1 MAAEALYASGYKP
14 SFSGHETFPPRYG
27 WLRKGY
33 NAVDEAASSRDAKAV
48 FTSETSI
55 ARFGVGKNMVASI
68 RHWCELAGVI
78 EACDDGEG
86 LRRTSFGTAIFG
98 QRGADPYLEEDD
110 TIWLLHWRIAAN
122 IRATAWFWLFNHFT
136 QSSFSRAE
144 LIEELQRLGQAQSW
158 PRLSETTIKRD
169 IDCLVRTYAGG
180 RGGSWGEES
189 ADSPL
194 AELGLVRPMG
204 SRDRF
209 QIVRGPK
216 PTLSSGVFLCALTRF
231 FEERDGAGTASL
243 ESLGYEPRSP
253 GRIFVLDEDDL
264 AHRLSEIETT
274 SEGAFRW
281 SETAGLKQV
290 VRVRAMPSKDA
301 LKLALREMGARRKK
315 KDAA

>member
-1 MAAEALYASGYKP
+1 MGAEALYASGYKP

-33 NAVDEAASSRDAKAV
+33 DAVDEAPTGRDAKAV

-78 EACDDGEG
+78 EACDDGDG

-122 IRATAWFWLFNHFT
+122 ARATAWFWLFNHFT
-136 QSSFSRAE
+136 QSSFARAE
-144 LIEELQRLGQAQSW
+144 LIEELQRLGVAQNW
-158 PRLSETTIKRD
+158 QRLSETTIRRD

-180 RGGSWGEES
+180 RGGSWGEET

-194 AELGLVRPMG
+194 AELGLIRPMG
-204 SRDRF
+204 SRERF

-231 FEERDGAGTASL
+231 FEERDAATASL
-243 ESLGYEPRSP
+243 ESLGYESRSP
-253 GRIFVLDEDDL
+253 GRLFVLDEDDL
-264 AHRLSEIETT
+264 TRRLSEIEAA

-290 VRVRAMPSKDA
+290 VRVKPFRSKQA
-301 LKLALREMGARRKK
+301 LQLALRDMGARRKK